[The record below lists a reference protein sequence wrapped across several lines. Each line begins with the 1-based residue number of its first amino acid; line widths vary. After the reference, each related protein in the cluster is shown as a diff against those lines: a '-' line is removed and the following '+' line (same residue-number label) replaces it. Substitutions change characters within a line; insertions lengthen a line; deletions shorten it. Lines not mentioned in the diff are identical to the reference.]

1 MPTQFPE
8 LHLLVLKE
16 TRKIIRSLNTDK
28 KIQPTEHDKSE
39 QKIKPYWQK
48 KIIKYLQIIGLG
60 QNIKIGLEI
69 AI

>member
-1 MPTQFPE
+1 M
-8 LHLLVLKE
+8 
-16 TRKIIRSLNTDK
+16 RSLNTDK
-28 KIQPTEHDKSE
+28 KIQPTEHEKSE